1 MVWEE
6 KVNSKQN
13 ETKNLTKTDL
23 LSKYIPN
30 ITNMPTN
37 CFLSCKEQ

>member
-13 ETKNLTKTDL
+13 ETKNLTKIDL
-23 LSKYIPN
+23 LSKYIPKCIPN
-30 ITNMPTN
+30 ITAR
-37 CFLSCKEQ
+37 